1 MILYLTS
8 KADWEKVKDLD
19 SFISPSLETDGFIH
33 CSTVEQV
40 VTVANSF
47 FKDTR
52 NLLLVVIDPLKL
64 NSELIYE
71 GEFKGYTDFPHV
83 YGPINMDSVTDV
95 LEFHSEVLKGYV
107 LPAELRKL
115 I

>member
-8 KADWEKVKDLD
+8 RTDWEKLKDLD

-33 CSTVEQV
+33 CSTAEQV

-47 FKDTR
+47 FKNTED
-52 NLLLVVIDPLKL
+52 LLLVVIDPVKL
-64 NSELIYE
+64 SSELIYE
-71 GEFKGYTDFPHV
+71 GEFKGYTGFPHV

-95 LEFHSEVLKGYV
+95 LEFHSEVLEGYV
-107 LPAELRKL
+107 LPAELRNL